1 MRSMKDEGSTQ
12 GRPSESRTADPPFFA
27 PVSSGTQMMLLLI
40 LIWCGISKQRC
51 WKAGFL
57 PSRYKGLEEGDGGV
71 ACG

>member
-40 LIWCGISKQRC
+40 LIWCGNANKD
-51 WKAGFL
+51 AGKLAL